1 LGTLT
6 PAAVRKQ
13 IASGDVDPVYLLQGE
28 DDVERSALAAEFA
41 DLVEEGLRAF
51 NVETIHASEM
61 TSGDRIA
68 DGVASIV
75 AAARTL
81 PMMVPR
87 RVVVVAQA
95 ESLLAPK
102 RDSEAATRAL
112 EQLAAL
118 IERPEPLTTVVFVAA
133 VLDRRTRTFKSLA
146 KHATLV
152 DCGSPADIAGAER
165 WIRARLA
172 QAGVE
177 IDPAGARAL
186 ATLAGFP
193 ERPRNDGRAGDVKR
207 LRGEVERLLLYAFGQ
222 KKIDLD
228 DVREVAGPAALQD
241 DWAMANAIEAGQG
254 GEALRQLSLTLD
266 AGAPPEK
273 VLGQLGWLVRSK
285 FPQVAP
291 NELRGAI
298 ESLFRTDVDL
308 KRSGGDPRVLLER
321 LIVELCGGKRTRTGS
336 GPRRW

>member
-1 LGTLT
+1 VATLSPT
-6 PAAVRKQ
+6 AVRAQ
-13 IASGDVDPVYLLQGE
+13 IAKGDADPIYLLQGE
-28 DDVERSALAAEFA
+28 DDVERSALASEFA

-51 NVETIHASEM
+51 NVETIHAGEM

-68 DGVASIV
+68 EGVGSLV
-75 AAARTL
+75 AAVRTL
-81 PMMVPR
+81 PMMAPR
-87 RVVVVAQA
+87 RVVIVAQA
-95 ESLLAPK
+95 EAWLAPK
-102 RDSEAATRAL
+102 RESEAAARAL
-112 EQLAAL
+112 EQIEAL
-118 IERPEPLTTVVFVAA
+118 LEKPEPLATLVFVASA
-133 VLDRRTRTFKSLA
+133 LDKRTRMFKLLG
-146 KHATLV
+146 KHATIV
-152 DCGSPADIAGAER
+152 DCGAPADVAGAER
-165 WIRARLA
+165 WIRALVA
-172 QAGVE
+172 KAGVE

-193 ERPRNDGRAGDVKR
+193 DRPRNDGKTGNVKR
-207 LRGEVERLLLYAFGQ
+207 LRGEVERLLLYALGQ
-222 KKIDLD
+222 KKISLA

-254 GEALRQLSLTLD
+254 GEALRQLSLILD

-291 NELRGAI
+291 GELPGAV
-298 ESLFRTDVDL
+298 ESLFRTDLDL

-321 LIVELCGGKRTRTGS
+321 LVVELCEGKRTRTGF